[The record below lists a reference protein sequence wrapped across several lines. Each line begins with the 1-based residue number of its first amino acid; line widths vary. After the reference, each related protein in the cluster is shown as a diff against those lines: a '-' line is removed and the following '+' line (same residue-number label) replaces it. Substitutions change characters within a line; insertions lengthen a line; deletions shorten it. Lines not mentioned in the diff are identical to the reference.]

1 MTMMTERLANI
12 QEHVPLPRDP
22 DRLYTTNMFSVD
34 DIEAGEQ
41 NISVL
46 AQKMYRAVPTQLEH
60 RTNYPTAPR
69 RMGRVSR
76 ASGIGGNDWWS
87 FSEANLYCLYL
98 RDCVTYVCRNMAALA
113 PLEMAGIMPVC
124 LTTCTDSELYAIKH
138 PSSTPISIDS
148 QRLQPI
154 YPQHCAAS
162 IRTKC
167 CGSFLLPIRLLL
179 LSDLKILYHIVRPAP
194 PLDR

>member
-87 FSEANLYCLYL
+87 FSEANLLSVPSRL
-98 RDCVTYVCRNMAALA
+98 RYVCL
-113 PLEMAGIMPVC
+113 
-124 LTTCTDSELYAIKH
+124 
-138 PSSTPISIDS
+138 
-148 QRLQPI
+148 
-154 YPQHCAAS
+154 PQHGCPCSSRDGRHHA
-162 IRTKC
+162 
-167 CGSFLLPIRLLL
+167 GLPHY
-179 LSDLKILYHIVRPAP
+179 LY
-194 PLDR
+194 

>member
-1 MTMMTERLANI
+1 MFRYLATLIDCTLPTCSAWTISRRESKTSQYWHRKCIARCRLS
-12 QEHVPLPRDP
+12 L
-22 DRLYTTNMFSVD
+22 S
-34 DIEAGEQ
+34 
-41 NISVL
+41 
-46 AQKMYRAVPTQLEH
+46 
-60 RTNYPTAPR
+60 TAPIIPLLPDEWEGFHGPVVLVA
-69 RMGRVSR
+69 M
-76 ASGIGGNDWWS
+76 IGGA
-87 FSEANLYCLYL
+87 FQKPIYCLYL